1 MLKIIIVGSPGAGK
15 STFAR
20 KLRDITGIPLF
31 YLDMLWHKPDRTTV
45 TQEEFNNRLNG
56 ILQKDRWIIDGN
68 YQRTLEPRLQACD
81 TVFLMDLPL
90 ETCISGAESR
100 IGKKR
105 EDLPWTELEFDPEFK
120 QWIQDFPK
128 NRLPQLYEMIE
139 TYKDNKEIMV
149 FHSRKEADD
158 YLAAMKK

>member
-45 TQEEFNNRLNG
+45 TLEEFNNRLNG

-81 TVFLMDLPL
+81 TVFLMDFPL

>member
-45 TQEEFNNRLNG
+45 TQEEFYNRPNG

-81 TVFLMDLPL
+81 TVFLMDFPL

>member
-81 TVFLMDLPL
+81 TVFLMDFPL

-105 EDLPWTELEFDPEFK
+105 EDLPWTEL
-120 QWIQDFPK
+120 
-128 NRLPQLYEMIE
+128 
-139 TYKDNKEIMV
+139 
-149 FHSRKEADD
+149 
-158 YLAAMKK
+158 

>member
-45 TQEEFNNRLNG
+45 TQEVFNNRLNG

-81 TVFLMDLPL
+81 TVFLMDFPL

>member
-81 TVFLMDLPL
+81 TVFLMDFPL

-120 QWIQDFPK
+120 QWIQNKKK

>member
-68 YQRTLEPRLQACD
+68 YQRTLEYRLQACD
-81 TVFLMDLPL
+81 TVFLMDFPL

>member
-81 TVFLMDLPL
+81 TVFLMDFPL

-128 NRLPQLYEMIE
+128 NRMPQLYEIIE

>member
-45 TQEEFNNRLNG
+45 TQERLNNRLNG

-81 TVFLMDLPL
+81 TVFLMDFPL